1 LRIHRPRIGVAALFA
16 VALTGMTTIG
26 PAATSTLAATDP
38 EDIAAQVSD
47 NGDQD
52 ADAQTVRLKLTI
64 PSQTLAAC
72 MPKADVQVK
81 VKLTTEK
88 RGFDIF
94 DMTARHIA
102 PNRSYTI
109 FLMEKAGPPFGAVEY
124 IGELN
129 TNAEGNGHAEFH
141 LIVQEAFVST
151 IVNGQRTRAD
161 LNQIGV
167 WFADPKDDDFCL
179 GPGGGATPFDGD
191 GESGALVFNS
201 ANAAP
206 LPLP

>member
-1 LRIHRPRIGVAALFA
+1 
-16 VALTGMTTIG
+16 M
-26 PAATSTLAATDP
+26 
-38 EDIAAQVSD
+38 VSW
-47 NGDQD
+47 
-52 ADAQTVRLKLTI
+52 L
-64 PSQTLAAC
+64 
-72 MPKADVQVK
+72 ADVDVK

-94 DMTARHIA
+94 DITARHIA
-102 PNRSYTI
+102 PSRSYTI
-109 FLMEKAGPPFGAVEY
+109 FLLEQAGFPFGAAEY

-129 TNAEGNGHAEFH
+129 SDGQGNGHAELR

-151 IVNGQRTRAD
+151 LVNGTRTRAD
-161 LNQIGV
+161 LNQIGI

-179 GPGGGATPFDGD
+179 GPGGGIVTPFDGD